1 MESGDLTDRRFV
13 RYRHRMIEDICATGV
28 DDLEI
33 LHLFDR
39 VPRHLFL
46 PEAQWPRAYEDA
58 PIPIGHGQTAS
69 QPSLQ
74 ALYLDVLKPGPTDK
88 VLEIGTGSGF
98 LTALLALT
106 AERVYSVERIRPLSR
121 RARRVLDGLGIQN
134 AALFVGDGS
143 IGWRRF
149 APYDVIIVSAA
160 SPSTPAGLVE
170 QLADGGRMLVPIG
183 TQEAQEL
190 VLVRRAG
197 TSLSEERI
205 LDRVSFVPLLGLQG
219 WSEDE
224 AQV

>member
-1 MESGDLTDRRFV
+1 MESGDLRDRRFV
-13 RYRHRMIEDICATGV
+13 RYRHRMIEDIRAAGV
-28 DDLEI
+28 SDIEI

-46 PEAQWPRAYEDA
+46 PEAQRPRAYEDA
-58 PIPIGHGQTAS
+58 PLPIGHGQTAS

-74 ALYLDVLKPGPTDK
+74 ALYLDVLKPAPTDT

-98 LTALLALT
+98 LTALLALS

-121 RARRVLDGLGIQN
+121 RARQVLDGLGIQN

-170 QLADGGRMLVPIG
+170 QLADGGRMLIPIG

-190 VLVRRAG
+190 ILVRRAG
-197 TSLSEERI
+197 DSVSEERV

-224 AQV
+224 ART